1 MPFFLKI
8 LFVSIGCVLL
18 LRLFG
23 NRSISQMTVPELAL
37 TLLLGPLL
45 ILPTHPNTTGEA
57 LFGGL
62 IVVLVMLLAGTIQ
75 TRFPRIGKWVQGV
88 PLVLIDNGIAD
99 QTNIK
104 KARLNM
110 ASLEMRLRQLKVE
123 NIADVKTAVLETNGE
138 LSVLLQEKKK
148 NATKEDIE
156 QILTLLQ
163 SQKQPPATSALFSEA
178 QLESNTDQNLSIQ

>member
-8 LFVSIGCVLL
+8 LFVSIGCVIL

-45 ILPTHPNTTGEA
+45 ILPLHPNTIWEA
-57 LFGGL
+57 LLGGL
-62 IVVLVMLLAGTIQ
+62 LIVLVMIIAGTLQ
-75 TRFPRIGKWVQGV
+75 TV
-88 PLVLIDNGIAD
+88 
-99 QTNIK
+99 
-104 KARLNM
+104 M
-110 ASLEMRLRQLKVE
+110 
-123 NIADVKTAVLETNGE
+123 ETNGE
-138 LSVLLQEKKK
+138 LTVLLQEKKK

-163 SQKQPPATSALFSEA
+163 SQMQSQKQPPAASALFSEA
-178 QLESNTDQNLSIQ
+178 QLESNTDQNLRIQ